1 MELLSGV
8 VDGGAAAVLGSVHA
22 INVCCWCVMSPAPKC
37 RFHGGQAKGLGN
49 VDEIS
54 WNQKAEVTSDGK
66 KEVMIPLHGENL
78 VSKSCGRRR
87 INKSQSS
94 LVIVATKQ

>member
-8 VDGGAAAVLGSVHA
+8 VDGGAAAVLGSVYA
-22 INVCCWCVMSPAPKC
+22 IYVCCWCVMSPAPKC
-37 RFHGGQAKGLGN
+37 RFHGGQAEGLGN

-54 WNQKAEVTSDGK
+54 WNQKAEVT
-66 KEVMIPLHGENL
+66 EIMIPLHEENL
-78 VSKSCGRRR
+78 VSKSCGGRR
-87 INKSQSS
+87 IYQSQSC

>member
-8 VDGGAAAVLGSVHA
+8 VDGGAAAVLGRVYA

-37 RFHGGQAKGLGN
+37 RVHGGQAEGLGN

-66 KEVMIPLHGENL
+66 KRGHDENQ
-78 VSKSCGRRR
+78 VSK
-87 INKSQSS
+87 
-94 LVIVATKQ
+94 